1 MTAKA
6 ISVRSLDKPQDPPE
20 LLREYEGSSFIGPN
34 SMVLSKQNSNNFK
47 TQTVFILLIVDLSEK
62 PLSTKTQY
70 F

>member
-34 SMVLSKQNSNNFK
+34 SMVLSKQNS
-47 TQTVFILLIVDLSEK
+47 ILE
-62 PLSTKTQY
+62 
-70 F
+70 